1 MSNTNS
7 NTSKESAVTLIEA
20 VVNRWVEAGQ
30 PLEPLA
36 EVLVAVAVDLH
47 VRELGERSAGSFF
60 RAIADQI
67 HPDDGVQFD
76 A

>member
-1 MSNTNS
+1 MNDTKM
-7 NTSKESAVTLIEA
+7 NTSREAAVTLMEA
-20 VVNRWVEAGQ
+20 VVRRWIATGQ

-36 EVLVAVAVDLH
+36 EVLVSVAVDLH

-60 RAIADQI
+60 RAIGDQI
-67 HPDDGVQFD
+67 HPDDGARFD

>member
-1 MSNTNS
+1 MTDQDV
-7 NTSKESAVTLIEA
+7 NTSREAAVTLIES

-36 EVLVAVAVDLH
+36 EVLVAVVVDLH
-47 VRELGERSAGSFF
+47 VRELGERSASAFF
-60 RAIADQI
+60 RAVAEQI
-67 HPDDGVQFD
+67 HADDGGRFD